1 MVSGL
6 QAALRKEAL
15 AKKRR
20 EKKALAK
27 AAASRGEK
35 EEKEAGAEETAGAT
49 DASNATAGSSG
60 AVKASRWEA
69 DEGEGAGGAGGAAAQ
84 PAGPQSVMA
93 RTAQAEIAAFSRY
106 KEQYRERNGDE
117 AGDGA
122 EEVPEPEENVEGE
135 VAGAG
140 LQGKVQRDAVPGL
153 GDLDDLDGLDG
164 LDDDDEDGL
173 DDRIDDR
180 LGSGGGTADGSGYES
195 TPGPAPPGP
204 ARPGAGDV
212 AQYAEVE
219 VEDMDEDV
227 DTKAETKEETVERDI
242 LMTNKQHLFKR
253 KMSMMQSCR
262 DVDQYQKLNR
272 ISEGTYG
279 VVYRGRDLE
288 KGTICALK
296 RLKLKNENAGFPMTS
311 VREINVLLALSHPN
325 IVNVSEVVLGQQHS
339 GDPRDDQIFMVMDYA
354 EHDLGSL
361 KHAWTVAEVKC
372 LMLQLLSGV
381 AYLHENYVMHRDL
394 KPANI
399 LYNNKGQLKICDFG
413 LARTF
418 SSKFDRDYTQM
429 VVTLWYRAP
438 ELLLGTRKYSS
449 AIDVWSVGCV
459 MAQLLTG
466 RALLT
471 GSGEIDQLRRTYD
484 TLGDPEPGV
493 FAGYPHFDK
502 LQHIRRSKHAPDLS
516 ETLRRSS
523 VKVTDEL
530 LDLLTSLLDLDP
542 RTRISAQDALDHPW
556 FRTHPL
562 PKEVGLMPT
571 FASSNEQAR
580 R

>member
-1 MVSGL
+1 
-6 QAALRKEAL
+6 
-15 AKKRR
+15 
-20 EKKALAK
+20 
-27 AAASRGEK
+27 
-35 EEKEAGAEETAGAT
+35 
-49 DASNATAGSSG
+49 
-60 AVKASRWEA
+60 
-69 DEGEGAGGAGGAAAQ
+69 
-84 PAGPQSVMA
+84 
-93 RTAQAEIAAFSRY
+93 
-106 KEQYRERNGDE
+106 
-117 AGDGA
+117 
-122 EEVPEPEENVEGE
+122 
-135 VAGAG
+135 
-140 LQGKVQRDAVPGL
+140 
-153 GDLDDLDGLDG
+153 
-164 LDDDDEDGL
+164 
-173 DDRIDDR
+173 
-180 LGSGGGTADGSGYES
+180 
-195 TPGPAPPGP
+195 
-204 ARPGAGDV
+204 V

-219 VEDMDEDV
+219 VEDMNEDM
-227 DTKAETKEETVERDI
+227 DTKAETKEETVERDL

-361 KHAWTVAEVKC
+361 THAWTVAEVKC

-493 FAGYPHFDK
+493 FAGYPLFDK
-502 LQHIRRSKHAPDLS
+502 LQHIRRSKHAPNLS